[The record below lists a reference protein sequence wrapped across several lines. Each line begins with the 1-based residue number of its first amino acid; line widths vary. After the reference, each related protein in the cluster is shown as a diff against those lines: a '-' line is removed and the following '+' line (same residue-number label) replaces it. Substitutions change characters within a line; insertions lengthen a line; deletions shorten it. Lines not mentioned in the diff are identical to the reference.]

1 MKYLESNPEFAT
13 RVAQISLRWLCE
25 GYGYE
30 ITSLDVLDAFRTCLL
45 AGEKL
50 GRREAT
56 LSRMREII
64 NGLSLDGG
72 FVKSVLKQVF

>member
-1 MKYLESNPEFAT
+1 MKYWESNPEFAT

-30 ITSLDVLDAFRTCLL
+30 ITSLDVLDAFRTFLI

-56 LSRMREII
+56 LSRVWEII
-64 NGLSLDGG
+64 NGHNLDGG
-72 FVKSVLKQVF
+72 FVKSVLKHVF